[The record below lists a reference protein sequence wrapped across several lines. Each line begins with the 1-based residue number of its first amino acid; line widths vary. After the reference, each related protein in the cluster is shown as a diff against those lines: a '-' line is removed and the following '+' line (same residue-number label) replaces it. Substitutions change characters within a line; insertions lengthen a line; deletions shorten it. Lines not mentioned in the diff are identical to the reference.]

1 MQVSIPK
8 GEVKDLKTISDKYI
22 DFSDDMHNDM
32 DMLEIN
38 ISMEPIGIRLFSFNF
53 IVKMLNYFFSTYTW
67 LCFKYIMW
75 WRHPSLSCTDVN

>member
-38 ISMEPIGIRLFSFNF
+38 ISMEPIGIRLFSF
-53 IVKMLNYFFSTYTW
+53 
-67 LCFKYIMW
+67 
-75 WRHPSLSCTDVN
+75 